1 MANEIQV
8 TVAMQVN
15 KGYLQH
21 SQVPGTQL
29 YTMTGTKCDGGAQT
43 VTTSHVALNIG
54 SLSSSTVGWA
64 YFRNTS
70 TTNGED
76 IAIGVL
82 VSSTFYPLVGLKP
95 GEVALFR
102 LNTDVA
108 TAQTPY
114 VKAAAGTASSP
125 VLQYW
130 IAED

>member
-21 SQVPGTQL
+21 SQIPGTQL
-29 YTMTGTKCDGGAQT
+29 YTMTGTKCDGGAQ
-43 VTTSHVALNIG
+43 VVSTSDAALNLG
-54 SLSSSTVGWA
+54 SLSSSTVGWG

-70 TTNGED
+70 TTSGED
-76 IAIGVL
+76 VAIGVR

-108 TAQTPY
+108 TAQAPY
-114 VKAAAGTASSP
+114 VKSASGSP
-125 VLQYW
+125 ILHYW

>member
-21 SQVPGTQL
+21 SQIPGTQL
-29 YTMTGTKCDGGAQT
+29 YNMTGTKCDGGAQV
-43 VTTSHVALNIG
+43 VTTAHGALVIG
-54 SLSSSTVGWA
+54 SLTSSTVGWG

-70 TTNGED
+70 VTSGED
-76 IAIGVL
+76 IAIGVQ

-95 GEVALFR
+95 GEVALLR

-114 VKAAAGTASSP
+114 VKSAAGSP
-125 VLQYW
+125 ILHYW